1 MRRGADRKRE
11 SFSSSYHREGGWK
24 EPLPWRREAGIGAGI
39 LGIARITGTAGE
51 AGAAGDAGA
60 IMAAGLRGRAHA
72 PPLPWAP
79 RGARSGSGATAGTG
93 AAPPVPP
100 LPTGKPGQPG
110 TPSRCSRVGRGRCG
124 RRGQEFPGS
133 GGETARVLPG
143 LGRSWQV
150 TGRGGRVTIAVTV
163 LLLKYI
169 NVNTGSSASK
179 WARNSSGGGR
189 AQSVSLEIFQTC
201 SEEFLCHLFQVTLPW
216 SPPGWIR

>member
-51 AGAAGDAGA
+51 AGA
-60 IMAAGLRGRAHA
+60 IMAAALRGRARA

-110 TPSRCSRVGRGRCG
+110 TPSRCSRVGRGR
-124 RRGQEFPGS
+124 RGQEFPGS

-150 TGRGGRVTIAVTV
+150 TGRGRRVTIAVTV